1 MDDGP
6 GNIKIIPDYFD
17 SLSSTT
23 VSSDNDVQIHQ
34 CHLKIIFVYQLLA
47 RLLIH
52 WEICVHHIL
61 VVAVHPVRVY
71 WSKRT
76 SHGYLILVLGPLNFR
91 AIGNCLLIKNKF
103 RTASFMLRFFG
114 LRGLLS
120 SGSSGEEKVELTA
133 AQLESLQSELA
144 DVAEREAYFKA
155 QLEHL
160 DQILRQARLSGYL
173 CIRTRWA
180 ALPGEPPPIDDGD
193 VDDWIPRFVVFQG
206 SCMFFYLSA
215 TDLSPQESTLLSE
228 ISEVVELSSFVREN
242 EEVWHCFYIGTQYGL
257 RIECSSV
264 SRIQV
269 HPVTGLSL

>member
-1 MDDGP
+1 MDDGL

-23 VSSDNDVQIHQ
+23 VSSDKDVQIHQ

-52 WEICVHHIL
+52 WEISVHHIL

-76 SHGYLILVLGPLNFR
+76 SHGYSILVLGPLNFR

-120 SGSSGEEKVELTA
+120 SGSSGEEKVDAIIVFCLHFLTVPWVCLLCLSYFNLQVELTA

-155 QLEHL
+155 Q
-160 DQILRQARLSGYL
+160 
-173 CIRTRWA
+173 
-180 ALPGEPPPIDDGD
+180 
-193 VDDWIPRFVVFQG
+193 
-206 SCMFFYLSA
+206 
-215 TDLSPQESTLLSE
+215 
-228 ISEVVELSSFVREN
+228 
-242 EEVWHCFYIGTQYGL
+242 
-257 RIECSSV
+257 
-264 SRIQV
+264 
-269 HPVTGLSL
+269 